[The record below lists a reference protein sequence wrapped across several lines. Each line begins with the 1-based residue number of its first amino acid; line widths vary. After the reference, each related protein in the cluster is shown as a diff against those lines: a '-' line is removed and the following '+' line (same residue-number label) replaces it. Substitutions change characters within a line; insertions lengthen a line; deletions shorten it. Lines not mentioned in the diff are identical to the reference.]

1 MKLLHKEDILLD
13 YSLFFSVIPDF
24 SKNYRFALNLT
35 FFTKM
40 TLFHIGMILK
50 FTSDLENAID
60 APYNFKIHF
69 DGLKL

>member
-1 MKLLHKEDILLD
+1 MKPLHIEDIFLD
-13 YSLFFSVIPDF
+13 YTLYVPVIPDF
-24 SKNYRFALNLT
+24 SINYRFALNLT